1 MSFTDSIDFSSSC
14 GPIMKDSNISENLLL
29 DMSLNISLS
38 GYSKNKTLMLNAL
51 KQ

>member
-1 MSFTDSIDFSSSC
+1 MSFTESIDFGSSC
-14 GPIMKDSNISENLLL
+14 GPTMKDSNISENLLV
-29 DMSLNISLS
+29 DMSLSISLS